1 LTRPNEKEGEMPFST
16 PTRLLPIHYTR
27 GRPGVSR
34 RGLLATAAAGA
45 IITAFNPL
53 SASEPSD
60 EVPAQV
66 DVIVVGAGF
75 AGLSAALQIA
85 KTGRSVVVLE
95 ARDRVGGRVVNRTIG
110 DGEIVEAGGQ
120 WIGPTQN
127 RMARLAHAF
136 GVETYATYDQGSK
149 VTIFGGVRTLGG
161 FSPEIGAEYESLV
174 GTFQTLAG
182 GVPVDAPWTAT
193 QALALDSMTLET
205 WINTNTE
212 TPEVRAAFGNI
223 ADLWGAE
230 PRDLSLLFT
239 LFYIA
244 AAGNERNP
252 GTLARLLGIRKGA
265 QQLRFVGGSQIL
277 AQKMASRLGD
287 RVKLSA
293 PVREISL
300 TGSGVLATTDQFVIE
315 AQRIIVALPPPL
327 ALGIR
332 YDPELPA
339 RRRLLLQ
346 NMPMGAILKIQ
357 AIYDRP
363 FWREAGLSGISQ
375 LEDGPIR
382 ETFDNSPP
390 SGSPGVLMGFVG
402 GDQGRG
408 WVNQPA
414 DKRRETALASFAAA
428 VGDGALNPIDYFEKD
443 WPRDPWSLGG
453 PVAYMSPGVMLNYG
467 DTIREPVGPIHWAGT
482 ETATFWN
489 GYMEGAVRS
498 GERAAREVLDAMA

>member
-1 LTRPNEKEGEMPFST
+1 MPFST
-16 PTRLLPIHYTR
+16 PPGLLPIHSTR
-27 GRPGVSR
+27 RGFGISR
-34 RGLLATAAAGA
+34 RGLLATGAAGA
-45 IITAFNPL
+45 AITAVKPL
-53 SASEPSD
+53 SASEVSVG
-60 EVPAQV
+60 VPAQV

-75 AGLSAALQIA
+75 AGLNAALQIA
-85 KTGRSVVVLE
+85 KAGRSVVVLE
-95 ARDRVGGRVVNRTIG
+95 ARDRVGGRVVNQTVEDG
-110 DGEIVEAGGQ
+110 DIVEAGGQ

-136 GVETYATYDQGSK
+136 NVETYATYDQGSK
-149 VTIFGGVRTLGG
+149 VTVFGGVRTVGG
-161 FSPEIGAEYESLV
+161 FSPEIGAEYESLIRA
-174 GTFQTLAG
+174 FQALADD
-182 GVPVDAPWTAT
+182 VPVDAPWTAT

-205 WINTNTE
+205 WINNNTE
-212 TPEVRAAFGNI
+212 APEVRAAFGNI

-230 PRDLSLLFT
+230 PSDLSLLFT

-265 QQLRFVGGSQIL
+265 QQLRFVGGSQGL

-287 RVKLSA
+287 RVILSA
-293 PVREISL
+293 PVRKISL
-300 TGSGVLATTDQFVIE
+300 TGGGVLATTDQFAIE
-315 AQRIIVALPPPL
+315 ADRIIVAVPPPL
-327 ALGIR
+327 ALGIC
-332 YDPELPA
+332 YDPDLPA

-375 LEDGPIR
+375 LEDGPLR

-390 SGSPGVLMGFVG
+390 SGSPSLLMGFVS
-402 GDQGRG
+402 GDQARE
-408 WVNQPA
+408 WVNQPI
-414 DKRRETALASFAAA
+414 DKRREAVLASLAAV
-428 VGDGALNPIDYFEKD
+428 VGDGALDPIDYLEKD
-443 WPRDPWSLGG
+443 WPREPWSLGG

-489 GYMEGAVRS
+489 GYMEGAARS